1 MKKIIIFDMDGVLF
15 NTEPVCFAFNQE
27 SFPGL
32 TYEMMSEVLCGNF
45 HEQMARLTIPRVVES
60 PEERE
65 ARVTVYREKKT
76 ECPLFDGIFEL
87 LSELH
92 KEGHTIALNTSARD
106 EFCLPLL
113 ERADILPFFDFL
125 GTKEVSKSKADKF
138 QLIQEKYNTKPEDM
152 IFITDTLG
160 DVREAQVAGV
170 PTIAVTWGAHSKN
183 YFTREHVE
191 TIVAI
196 VDSVAELKSLLLK

>member
-45 HEQMARLTIPRVVES
+45 HEEIARVMIPRVVES
-60 PEERE
+60 SEERD
-65 ARVTVYREKKT
+65 ARVKVYREKKT

-92 KEGHTIALNTSARD
+92 SGGYTIALNTSARD

-113 ERADILPFFDFL
+113 ERADVFKFFDFL
-125 GTKEVSKSKADKF
+125 GTKEVSNSKADKF
-138 QLIQEKYNTKPEDM
+138 KLIQEKYNAHPEDM

-170 PTIAVTWGAHSKN
+170 PTIAVTYGAHKRSH
-183 YFTREHVE
+183 FTREPVK
-191 TIVAI
+191 TLVAI
-196 VDSVAELKSLLLK
+196 IDSVSELKPLLLK